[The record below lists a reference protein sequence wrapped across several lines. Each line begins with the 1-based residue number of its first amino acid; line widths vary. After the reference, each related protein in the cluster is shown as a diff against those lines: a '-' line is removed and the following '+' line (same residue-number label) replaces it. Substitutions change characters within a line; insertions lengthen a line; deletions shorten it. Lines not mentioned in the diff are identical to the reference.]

1 MDWFDGHLDLAY
13 LAQTGRDMHVDLAD
27 IHEPAGPAAVTFPS
41 LAAGGVRRAV
51 ATIFI
56 EPGQCSTVASAPAGP
71 WCYGTAQEAFEASLK
86 QLAIYQKWQDEGRLI
101 ILDGTGERARGG
113 PWGLGGLRHGG
124 MSRQAKAGVSD
135 KIEKRW
141 PGSQGRAAKLRGR
154 EENASRT
161 PAPSAPPPEVLILLE
176 GAAGVRSV
184 DDLEWLYQQGVR
196 MLALTWVQGT
206 VWAGGDHSG
215 GGITPGGLQLID
227 QADRLG
233 MVHDVTHLSEAAFW
247 ALLDRAKGPKVASHS
262 NCRALLAGAPSG
274 ERHLSDQQIVALAR
288 AEGMIGI
295 NLYGRFLAVGRP
307 ARLADVVRHVRHIL
321 DLTGRP
327 DLIGLGSDMDGG
339 FSAADLPLEL
349 RRPADLV
356 RLAEALSAAGLS
368 DPQIE
373 QFAHGNWERFLKLS
387 GKAQ

>member
-13 LAQTGRDMHVDLAD
+13 LAQTGRDMHADLAD
-27 IHEPAGPAAVTFPS
+27 IHEPAGPAAVTFPA

-56 EPGQCSTVASAPAGP
+56 EPRQGSTAPSAPTGP
-71 WCYGTAQEAFEASLK
+71 WCYGTAQEALEASLK
-86 QLAIYQKWQDEGRLI
+86 QLAIYREWQDEGRLI
-101 ILDGTGERARGG
+101 ILDGAGEKAQGGQWERGG
-113 PWGLGGLRHGG
+113 VRHGG
-124 MSRQAKAGVSD
+124 RRQEKAGVSD

-141 PGSQGRAAKLRGR
+141 PSSRGRAAELRGR

-161 PAPSAPPPEVLILLE
+161 KAPSAPPLEVLILLE

-184 DDLEWLYQQGVR
+184 DDLERLHEQGVR

-206 VWAGGDHSG
+206 AWAGGDHSG
-215 GGITPGGLQLID
+215 GGITPGGLRLID
-227 QADRLG
+227 QADRLE

-262 NCRALLAGAPSG
+262 NCRALLAGAPYG

-307 ARLADVVRHVRHIL
+307 ARLADVVRHVQHIL

-387 GKAQ
+387 GKAR